1 MEGVNSIFLLYLVLG
16 VLAVTIVVSI
26 IKKAFKLVIFLVMI
40 IVAVSAYNIFIKGVS
55 PKEEINSYSIDM
67 KYGESIK
74 DYTVKIKNSVDKLT
88 QIIKDQ
94 SLDENA
100 LKTINKENKLL
111 HTYQEEVEALKH
123 SEKLSLFHDK
133 YCDYLKGVVSSS
145 DATVQVANA
154 AENKNIKVL
163 TDTIKKLNSGLSELS
178 KIKLE
183 DIANKANYL
192 SFVQTKLY

>member
-1 MEGVNSIFLLYLVLG
+1 MKGINSTFLLYIVLG
-16 VLAVTIVVSI
+16 IVAITIIVSI

-40 IVAVSAYNIFIKGVS
+40 IAAVSVYNVFVKGVS

-88 QIIKDQ
+88 QVVKNQ
-94 SLDENA
+94 NLDENA

-111 HTYQEEVEALKH
+111 HKYQEEVEVLKH

-133 YCDYLKGVVSSS
+133 YCNYLKGVVSSS
-145 DATVQVANA
+145 DAAVQVANA
-154 AENKNIKVL
+154 AENKNMKVL
-163 TDTIKKLNSGLSELS
+163 TDTVRKINLGLSELS

-183 DIANKANYL
+183 DIVNKSN
-192 SFVQTKLY
+192 